1 MIINKNNGFSLVEA
15 IVYLAIVGILLTATV
30 SLHLTLGGT
39 ADKMSSNILASR
51 NRRVAMGGID
61 YLIKNAD
68 GLLKDVEGDCS
79 SFGASPPILALY
91 FDDDAYLPGTCVEN
105 GGGVEISVSSK
116 KVSMT
121 CYPNMTGNGY
131 YQNCDESVYPAGN
144 VYYLSS
150 SDVAVLNSSLSFTTS
165 TATSTANNF
174 TTLTTNLSVGTHSSN
189 QIRLTATSTAT
200 STVIMRN
207 EQADG
212 LVSWYKFNNDD
223 DGMATPDS
231 VGSNDLECDNVAS
244 PTRVAGLVSST
255 PELAF
260 DFEYSE
266 SDDCRISSPDSL
278 AFSDAFTLSAWIK
291 AESLSSEHRII
302 NNGSWTNKQGY
313 QFYVASDG
321 GLWCRVF
328 DGTNYAYAYTP
339 ASTIATDGSIYHVSC
354 VYDKNVDLLNVYSFE
369 KGVVGVT
376 TGTPPGTVYN
386 LVNNNESMYL
396 SYSGAFDGVM
406 DEVRFYNRAL
416 SVEEIWALQSQG
428 AS

>member
-1 MIINKNNGFSLVEA
+1 MIFLNKLLDYARGKQNKNGFSLVEA

-200 STVIMRN
+200 SSSQPTEPPPLLLPLPISLSFFKRRVRIVRR
-207 EQADG
+207 ELAQVFRCQTIG
-212 LVSWYKFNNDD
+212 
-223 DGMATPDS
+223 TIR
-231 VGSNDLECDNVAS
+231 
-244 PTRVAGLVSST
+244 PTRGF
-255 PELAF
+255 EL
-260 DFEYSE
+260 
-266 SDDCRISSPDSL
+266 R
-278 AFSDAFTLSAWIK
+278 
-291 AESLSSEHRII
+291 
-302 NNGSWTNKQGY
+302 
-313 QFYVASDG
+313 
-321 GLWCRVF
+321 
-328 DGTNYAYAYTP
+328 
-339 ASTIATDGSIYHVSC
+339 
-354 VYDKNVDLLNVYSFE
+354 
-369 KGVVGVT
+369 
-376 TGTPPGTVYN
+376 
-386 LVNNNESMYL
+386 
-396 SYSGAFDGVM
+396 
-406 DEVRFYNRAL
+406 
-416 SVEEIWALQSQG
+416 
-428 AS
+428 